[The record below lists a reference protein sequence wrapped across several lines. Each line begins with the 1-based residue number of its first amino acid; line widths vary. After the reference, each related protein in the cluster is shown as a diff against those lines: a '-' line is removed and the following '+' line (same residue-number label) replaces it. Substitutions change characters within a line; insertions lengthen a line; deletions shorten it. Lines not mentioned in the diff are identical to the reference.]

1 MSTVIIK
8 RPKKNNNEKKE
19 GEKKEGEKKYGVY
32 LKSLLERKVCLNIT
46 EIGKNVK
53 SNLEKKLEYLMGGK
67 CVNEGYIRP
76 NSIKI
81 MNYSSGNVNSNVIE
95 FNVVIECMVCLPVE
109 GMEVD
114 CVCKTITKAGIHAQV
129 IDDEKN
135 IPITIFI
142 ARDHHYLVNKFSEIK
157 EGEKILSRV
166 IGIRYELD
174 DDFICAIGKLL

>member
-8 RPKKNNNEKKE
+8 RPKKNNDKKE
-19 GEKKEGEKKYGVY
+19 GEKKIFGVY

-46 EIGKNVK
+46 EIGKNLK
-53 SNLEKKLEYLMGGK
+53 SNLEKKLDYSMGGK

-76 NSIKI
+76 KSIKI
-81 MNYSSGNVNSNVIE
+81 MNYSSGNVNSNVVE

-109 GMEVD
+109 GMEVE

-142 ARDHHYLVNKFSEIK
+142 ARDHHYLDNKFSEIK
-157 EGEKILSRV
+157 EGEKIISRV

-174 DDFICAIGKLL
+174 DDFICAIGKLI